1 MSRRVKNTVILALMM
16 ATASA
21 AVTPAVFAQT
31 TTDAPAM
38 SASAPVL
45 SPQGN
50 EYRLGSA
57 DKVRVIVFGETDL
70 SGEFAVSGDG
80 KVALPLIG
88 EIPAVGATASELQ
101 SRIATSLA
109 NGYLQNPKV
118 SVEVLSYRPF
128 YILGEVNKPG
138 EYPYSSGMTVERAV
152 ATASGYTYRA
162 NHKKVYIKRAN
173 AAEEVQLPLDSKLVI
188 EPGDTIRIVERYF

>member
-1 MSRRVKNTVILALMM
+1 MSRRVKNTLILALMM

-21 AVTPAVFAQT
+21 AVAPAVFAQAS
-31 TTDAPAM
+31 TDAPAM

-101 SRIATSLA
+101 SRIAKALA
-109 NGYLQNPKV
+109 DGYLQNPKV

-173 AAEEVQLPLDSKLVI
+173 ATDEVQLPLDSKLVI